1 MQDPLH
7 VNVGTVT
14 VSYWHDNADVARN
27 LAEFTASLNS
37 FPGMQSDWKEPVHVW
52 LADSDA
58 RFDSIMA
65 GRIPEWG
72 IGAAM
77 PASNTIFLR
86 LTGNVRSTIHH
97 ELAHLALHSL
107 VERVPLWFDEGYAS
121 RAAGEWNRLGALRVN
136 WALMTGTVPTF
147 GQVNRDIRSGAGH
160 AETAYALA
168 TAAVVFLER
177 LGGESGLERFLT
189 NLAESGD
196 FDRALR
202 QTHNVTFGQFE
213 VLWQRDLRKR
223 YGWVLLFSS
232 LTVFWAVLAVV
243 LLSLWG
249 WRRRRDKARR
259 SALDQGWVA
268 SEDWDR
274 VS

>member
-1 MQDPLH
+1 MTA
-7 VNVGTVT
+7 V
-14 VSYWHDNADVARN
+14 YWPGHAEVARR
-27 LAEFTASLNS
+27 LAEDAAALVS
-37 FPGMQSDWKEPVHVW
+37 FPGMPEPWIEPVMLL
-52 LADSDA
+52 LADNDS
-58 RFDSIMA
+58 RFDSLMA

-72 IGAAM
+72 IGAAI
-77 PASNTIFLR
+77 PSSNTIVLKPA
-86 LTGNVRSTIHH
+86 GNVRRTLRH
-97 ELAHLALHSL
+97 ELAHLALHDL
-107 VERVPLWFDEGYAS
+107 VARVPLWFDEGYAS
-121 RAAGEWNRLGALRVN
+121 RSAGEWSRLGALRVN

-147 GQVNRDIRSGAGH
+147 GQVNRDIRSGAAH

-177 LGGESGLERFLT
+177 LGGEPGLGKFLE
-189 NLAESGD
+189 NLSETGD

-202 QTHNVTFGQFE
+202 TTHNVSFGQFE

-223 YGWVLLFSS
+223 YGWVLFFSS
-232 LTVFWAVLAVV
+232 LTVFWTILAVV

-259 SALDQGWVA
+259 AALDQGWVA
-268 SEDWDR
+268 PGDWDR